1 MTNRLSDLI
10 SKLKL
15 CFFLGWKPILYWLF
29 GPKSQS
35 FRNKSGKMQPIPDQ
49 IRYTWTCQGVTTFR
63 ELWARSVHFEIN
75 SVWDESRG
83 ARVFFCLPH
92 DLSATSQ
99 RPIFIKFGHCPVTE
113 SGKTFSKIFTL
124 VVIFPQNRKSVKRAP
139 HSEQAT
145 GHVMHC
151 RDIGPTVYSP
161 L

>member
-49 IRYTWTCQGVTTFR
+49 IWYTWTCQGVTTFR
-63 ELWARSVHFEIN
+63 ELWARSVHFEKN

-83 ARVFFCLPH
+83 AWVFFVCHTIFRQLRNGRFSSNLVTV
-92 DLSATSQ
+92 LSRNPERHFRKFSLVLTLCGLALRSTRMTRPRVQRTSPW
-99 RPIFIKFGHCPVTE
+99 RNPSLWI
-113 SGKTFSKIFTL
+113 
-124 VVIFPQNRKSVKRAP
+124 
-139 HSEQAT
+139 
-145 GHVMHC
+145 
-151 RDIGPTVYSP
+151 
-161 L
+161 